1 MDNLTNEQ
9 QKELVDIFGELVI
22 KKVRDSALKK
32 GMAKATLKHTNPGK
46 LKQYECLKELPEL
59 QQEAVCDLLS
69 ETITSTIY
77 DFIKL
82 FEENASL
89 LEMNIKKDGN
99 VYDIIKISE
108 EPGSD
113 ICFYENG
120 WIQRFSEIGRFVL

>member
-1 MDNLTNEQ
+1 MDNLSNEQ

-22 KKVRDSALKK
+22 KKVRDSILKYS
-32 GMAKATLKHTNPGK
+32 MNIATQKTVNPGK
-46 LKQYECLKELPEL
+46 LKQYEFLKGMSES

-82 FEENASL
+82 FEENAGL

-120 WIQRFSEIGRFVL
+120 WIQRFSEI